1 MEEIRIG
8 IQQVINNLQKMEI
21 TATYNNCLQMAAA
34 LQDLANIRDRIGE
47 IENEMKKAQASQLAV
62 QIKDGSN
69 LEKAEVV
76 AVRQTEPKMCAPDGE
91 IWPVKVI
98 PMEEAKKDG
107 K

>member
-1 MEEIRIG
+1 MEEVRIG

-47 IENEMKKAQASQLAV
+47 IEKEMKKAQAAKAAQPAAT
-62 QIKDGSN
+62 IENGSN
-69 LEKAEVV
+69 MPAQAV
-76 AVRQTEPKMCAPDGE
+76 APVGE
-91 IWPVKVI
+91 IQPVKVI

>member
-1 MEEIRIG
+1 MEEVRIG

-47 IENEMKKAQASQLAV
+47 IEKEMKKLEAQTAKAAQPAV
-62 QIKDGSN
+62 TIENGSN
-69 LEKAEVV
+69 MPAQVV
-76 AVRQTEPKMCAPDGE
+76 APVGE
-91 IWPVKVI
+91 IQPVKVV
-98 PMEEAKKDG
+98 PVKEVKNDG

>member
-1 MEEIRIG
+1 MEEVRIG

-47 IENEMKKAQASQLAV
+47 IEKEMRKAQASQPAV

-69 LEKAEVV
+69 SEPAE
-76 AVRQTEPKMCAPDGE
+76 AAPVGE
-91 IWPVKVI
+91 IQPVKVV
-98 PMEEAKKDG
+98 PVKEAKNDG